1 MEYGLPTKVKI
12 CGEYYSVRYDFRV
25 ILDIFEALNDP
36 NLNEN
41 ERAIAVLTM
50 FYPDYETISDYEAAI
65 KELYKFISC
74 GEETEKG
81 QKHGKLIDW
90 QQDFKLIVSPI
101 NQILGKEI
109 RSIPYDLDTNTG
121 GLHWWTFVSAFQ
133 EIGDCFFA
141 QVVRIR
147 NKKARWKKLDKSEQ
161 EFYRQNKDIISIKT
175 RYSEKEEELIAQIT
189 GRKE

>member
-1 MEYGLPTKVKI
+1 MEYGLPTTVNI
-12 CGEYYSVRYDFRV
+12 CGESYAVRYDFRV

-36 NLNEN
+36 NLDGN
-41 ERAIAVLTM
+41 ERAVAVLTM
-50 FYPDYETISDYEAAI
+50 FYPEYETISDYEAAI

-74 GEETEKG
+74 GEATEKG
-81 QKHGKLIDW
+81 
-90 QQDFKLIVSPI
+90 
-101 NQILGKEI
+101 I

-121 GLHWWTFVSAFQ
+121 GLHWWTFISAFQ

-147 NKKARWKKLDKSEQ
+147 NKKAKGKKLDKSEQ
-161 EFYRQNKDIISIKT
+161 EFYRQNKDIIAIKT
-175 RYSEKEEELIAQIT
+175 RYSEKEEELIAQVI

>member
-1 MEYGLPTKVKI
+1 MEYGLPTTVNI
-12 CGEYYSVRYDFRV
+12 CGESYAVRYDFRV

-36 NLNEN
+36 NLDGN
-41 ERAIAVLTM
+41 ERAVAVLTM
-50 FYPDYETISDYEAAI
+50 FYPEYETISDYEAAI

-74 GEETEKG
+74 GEATEKG

-90 QQDFKLIVSPI
+90 SQDYKLIVSPI
-101 NQILGKEI
+101 NRILGKEI

-121 GLHWWTFVSAFQ
+121 GLHWWTFISAFQ

-147 NKKARWKKLDKSEQ
+147 NKKAKGKKLDKSEQ
-161 EFYRQNKDIISIKT
+161 EFYRQNKGIIAIKT
-175 RYSEKEEELIAQIT
+175 RYSEKEEELIAQVI

>member
-50 FYPDYETISDYEAAI
+50 FYPDYETISDYESAI

-90 QQDFKLIVSPI
+90 PQDFKMIVSPI
-101 NQILGKEI
+101 NRILGKEI

-147 NKKARWKKLDKSEQ
+147 NKKARGKKLDKSEQ

>member
-1 MEYGLPTKVKI
+1 MEYGLPTKVNI
-12 CGEYYSVRYDFRV
+12 CGEFHPVRYDFRV

-36 NLNEN
+36 NLNAN

-50 FYPDYETISDYEAAI
+50 FYPDYESISDYKTAI
-65 KELYKFISC
+65 KELYKFINC
-74 GEETEKG
+74 GEESEKSKK
-81 QKHGKLIDW
+81 QQKLIDW
-90 QQDFKLIVSPI
+90 SQDYKLIVSPI
-101 NQILGKEI
+101 NRVLGKEI
-109 RSIPYDLDTNTG
+109 RSIPYDIKTNTG

-147 NKKARWKKLDKSEQ
+147 NKKAKGKRLDKSEQ
-161 EFYRQNKDIISIKT
+161 EFYRQNKNIILIKT
-175 RYSEKEEELIAQIT
+175 RYSDEEEKLIAQIT

>member
-25 ILDIFEALNDP
+25 ILDIFGALNDP
-36 NLNEN
+36 NLNGN
-41 ERAIAVLTM
+41 ERAVAVLTM

-90 QQDFKLIVSPI
+90 SQDFKLIVSPI
-101 NQILGKEI
+101 NRILGKEI

-147 NKKARWKKLDKSEQ
+147 NKKARGKKLDKSEQ

-175 RYSEKEEELIAQIT
+175 RYSEKEEEFIAQIT

>member
-1 MEYGLPTKVKI
+1 MEYGLPTKVNI
-12 CGEYYSVRYDFRV
+12 CGEFHPVRYDFRV

-36 NLNEN
+36 NLNAN

-50 FYPDYETISDYEAAI
+50 FYPEYETISDYEAAI

-74 GEETEKG
+74 GEATEKG

-90 QQDFKLIVSPI
+90 SQDYKLIVSPI
-101 NQILGKEI
+101 NRILGKEI

-121 GLHWWTFVSAFQ
+121 GLHWWTFISAFQ

-147 NKKARWKKLDKSEQ
+147 NKKAKGKKLDKSER
-161 EFYRQNKDIISIKT
+161 EFYRQNKDIIAIKT
-175 RYSEKEEELIAQIT
+175 RYSEKEEELIAQVI